1 MIYPESPL
9 TGNQEIMIRI
19 SLSEEEKAALKQLR
33 LNKTSSIGERAHY
46 VLLSNDGKS
55 VPEIAHYLSRNGH
68 TIRLWLQRYITDG
81 IKGLKTRKNPGRPAK
96 KAPII
101 DSHIQNL
108 LNKSPQDY
116 GYQEAGWHI
125 NILRDWFEK
134 QGVKACDNTLLKS
147 LNKLGFVYKRFS
159 KTLPSNSPS
168 TDEKKARV
176 AEIVDAISKT
186 TETDMEILFADESH
200 FSNQPYVNRGW
211 FKRGE
216 KKQQAPSKAD

>member
-1 MIYPESPL
+1 
-9 TGNQEIMIRI
+9 MIRI
-19 SLSEEEKAALKQLR
+19 SLNEEEKSALNQLR

-55 VPEIAHYLSRNGH
+55 VPEIAQHLSRNGH
-68 TIRLWLQRYITDG
+68 TIRLWLQRYCTDG

-101 DSHIQNL
+101 DSHLQEL

-125 NILRDWFEK
+125 NILRDWFGK
-134 QGVKACDNTLLKS
+134 QGVQACDNTLLKS

-159 KTLPSNSPS
+159 KTLPANSPS
-168 TDEKKARV
+168 SDEKKARV
-176 AEIVDAISKT
+176 TEIVEAISNM
-186 TETDMEILFADESH
+186 TETESEILFVDEAH

-216 KKQQAPSKAD
+216 KK